1 MRPTERMP
9 TAGKLVSA
17 IGLAGL
23 AWYASQI
30 VKAIWPVE
38 ESFGLFSEYC
48 GLVGLI
54 VGWVVMGKR
63 LGRGYMQGI
72 SAGLT
77 ALFALLFW
85 LFLTLSFYE
94 MIGRS
99 LDLRYKGPVEAIMGM
114 VDIAREYAEN
124 VYYWPLI
131 GLLLVGVLVLGLVGE
146 FVARRAS

>member
-9 TAGKLVSA
+9 TAAKLVSA

-23 AWYASQI
+23 AWYASRI

-48 GLVGLI
+48 ALVGLI
-54 VGWVVMGKR
+54 VGWAVMGKR

-99 LDLRYKGPVEAIMGM
+99 LDLRYKGPIEAIMGM
-114 VDIAREYAEN
+114 VDIAKEYAAN

-131 GLLLVGVLVLGLVGE
+131 GLLLAGVAVLGLVGE